1 MGGIQNSRLTAA
13 WKPKSSGG
21 AVSLIAKRAR
31 VGIVRERSWRM
42 SALSIQTQA
51 LFGDLCFSVNVVKK
65 VGQRYP
71 DTGVFSYLT
80 LSYSIVEVMGST

>member
-1 MGGIQNSRLTAA
+1 MEDVSPVNSDAG
-13 WKPKSSGG
+13 S
-21 AVSLIAKRAR
+21 
-31 VGIVRERSWRM
+31 
-42 SALSIQTQA
+42 
-51 LFGDLCFSVNVVKK
+51 LFGDLCFSVVKN